1 MVQAFTIALPIADRQ
16 RSYAFYQETL
26 GLEPVGE
33 PEADGVPEP
42 LQFRLDANTMLMLV
56 PTGGFGW
63 VLGGRELAAPGTS
76 EVLLSL
82 TLGSTEEVVAAAER
96 MRGAGGE
103 VIVEPAQQDWGFTAV
118 ATDPDGHAWQLIDPP
133 SLTP

>member
-1 MVQAFTIALPIADRQ
+1 MFRAFTIALPIVDRQ

-26 GLEPVGE
+26 GLEPVGA
-33 PEADGVPEP
+33 PDADGVPEP

-56 PTGGFGW
+56 PSGGFGW

-76 EVLLSL
+76 EMLLSL
-82 TLGSTEEVVAAAER
+82 TLDSAEEVVAAAER

-103 VIVEPAQQDWGFTAV
+103 IVLAPAQQEWGFTGV
-118 ATDPDGHAWQLIDPP
+118 VTDPDGHAWQLINIHH
-133 SLTP
+133 